1 MTWGQQF
8 LDACKLHPQKNEDG
22 EIEDISGSD
31 AALHFLS
38 IGWKV
43 LFACC
48 PPPHWGGGI
57 PCFLVAIAFIGA
69 LTAVVG

>member
-1 MTWGQQF
+1 M
-8 LDACKLHPQKNEDG
+8 LHPTKNEDG
-22 EIEDISGSD
+22 EIEDISALD
-31 AALHFLS
+31 ATLHFLS

-48 PPPHWGGGI
+48 PPPHWGSGL
-57 PCFLVAIAFIGA
+57 PCFISAIVFIGL